1 MKMNLLYSEVVC
13 LLSPEK
19 HSENDIDF
27 IALFYW
33 DTYILSTVSLW
44 LLQNDERLSFL
55 IPMTDR
61 FKVANLK
68 FLKNAFFVYKF
79 NILLIH

>member
-33 DTYILSTVSLW
+33 L
-44 LLQNDERLSFL
+44 ERQ
-55 IPMTDR
+55 T
-61 FKVANLK
+61 
-68 FLKNAFFVYKF
+68 
-79 NILLIH
+79 